1 MEKLPIIADIITDKD
16 DTQENLANQINVN
29 RNQIR
34 RWINGESEMG
44 IWKLKKI
51 CEYYNVS
58 ADYILGLKKGLEWP
72 RNN

>member
-1 MEKLPIIADIITDKD
+1 MNNLQKLR
-16 DTQENLANQINVN
+16 DTISDNDSTQDELALKIGVN

-34 RWINGESEMG
+34 RWITGESEMG

-58 ADYILGLKKGLEWP
+58 ADYLLDLPKGMNHP
-72 RNN
+72 R